1 MTCIRNQENIFNN
14 KSIVS
19 FHMRIS
25 EDFLRVGATVTFIGF
40 IILLLG
46 VVLTILQHPASSQMG
61 GLIMLGPI
69 PIAFGSSP
77 EITTNMLGIGL
88 LVTILYLFLWKTKR

>member
-1 MTCIRNQENIFNN
+1 
-14 KSIVS
+14 
-19 FHMRIS
+19 MRTS
-25 EDFLRVGATVTFIGF
+25 EDFLKVGATVIFVGF
-40 IILLLG
+40 IILLLD

-88 LVTILYLFLWKTKR
+88 LVTILYLFLWKMKR

>member
-1 MTCIRNQENIFNN
+1 
-14 KSIVS
+14 
-19 FHMRIS
+19 MRTS
-25 EDFLRVGATVTFIGF
+25 EDFLRVGATVIFVGF

-61 GLIMLGPI
+61 GVIMLGPI

>member
-1 MTCIRNQENIFNN
+1 
-14 KSIVS
+14 
-19 FHMRIS
+19 MRIC

-46 VVLTILQHPASSQMG
+46 VILTTFQHPASSQMG

>member
-1 MTCIRNQENIFNN
+1 
-14 KSIVS
+14 
-19 FHMRIS
+19 MRTS
-25 EDFLRVGATVTFIGF
+25 EDFLRVGATVTFVGF

>member
-1 MTCIRNQENIFNN
+1 
-14 KSIVS
+14 
-19 FHMRIS
+19 MRTS
-25 EDFLRVGATVTFIGF
+25 EDFLRVGATVIFVGF

-46 VVLTILQHPASSQMG
+46 VVLTILQHPASSQMS

>member
-1 MTCIRNQENIFNN
+1 
-14 KSIVS
+14 
-19 FHMRIS
+19 MRTS
-25 EDFLRVGATVTFIGF
+25 EDFLRVGATVIFVGF
-40 IILLLG
+40 IILLLS

>member
-1 MTCIRNQENIFNN
+1 
-14 KSIVS
+14 
-19 FHMRIS
+19 MRIS

-46 VVLTILQHPASSQMG
+46 VILTTLQHPASSQMG

>member
-1 MTCIRNQENIFNN
+1 
-14 KSIVS
+14 
-19 FHMRIS
+19 MRTS
-25 EDFLRVGATVTFIGF
+25 QDFLRVGTKVIFIGF

-46 VVLTILQHPASSQMG
+46 IVLTIIQHPANSQIG

-69 PIAFGSSP
+69 PIVFGSSP

-88 LVTILYLFLWKTKR
+88 IISILYLFLWKTKR

>member
-1 MTCIRNQENIFNN
+1 
-14 KSIVS
+14 
-19 FHMRIS
+19 MRTS
-25 EDFLRVGATVTFIGF
+25 KDFLRVGATVIFVGF
-40 IILLLG
+40 IILLLD

>member
-1 MTCIRNQENIFNN
+1 
-14 KSIVS
+14 
-19 FHMRIS
+19 MRIS

-88 LVTILYLFLWKTKR
+88 LLAILYLFLWHS